1 MIRLFFGLLAV
12 VTLATTS
19 VASEIPT
26 TNWGAVL
33 KVPLDKVAEVDKGL
47 IEWGTWIKET
57 HPMGDQENGLD
68 SLTITKG
75 NPTGGHIYYVIVE
88 RYDTPAGL
96 KNHQSLF
103 YRDSGGAYASTFS
116 KLYFMQAYRISGS
129 EQRKTVFSIVP

>member
-1 MIRLFFGLLAV
+1 MTKFLFV
-12 VTLATTS
+12 IATIISIGSTS
-19 VASEIPT
+19 VASDLPT

-57 HPMGDQENGLD
+57 HPMGEDENGLD

-75 NPTGGHIYYVIVE
+75 NPTSGHVYYVIVE

-103 YRDSGGAYASTFS
+103 YRDSGGAYATTFS
-116 KLYFMQAYRISGS
+116 KLYFMQAYRVSGS
-129 EQRKTVFSIVP
+129 EQKKTIFSIIP

>member
-1 MIRLFFGLLAV
+1 MIRLLFGLLAV
-12 VTLATTS
+12 VNLATTS

-47 IEWGTWIKET
+47 IEWATWIKET
-57 HPMGDQENGLD
+57 HPMGDEENGLD